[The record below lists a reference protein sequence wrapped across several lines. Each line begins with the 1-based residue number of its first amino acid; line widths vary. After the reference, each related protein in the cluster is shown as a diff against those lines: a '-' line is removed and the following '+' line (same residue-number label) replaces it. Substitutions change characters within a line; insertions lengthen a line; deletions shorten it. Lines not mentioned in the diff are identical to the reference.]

1 MHAERDS
8 GPSDEQ
14 SMTIRAQNINPAI
27 LAWAR
32 ETAGLS
38 IDQAAAK
45 IGLSSS
51 KKTSAAKKLADLEEG
66 ETRPT
71 RSQLLKLAAT
81 YRRPLSVFYLNEPPR
96 KGDRGVDFRT
106 LPVPASDRDDA
117 LLDALLRNVRVRQ
130 ELVRTVLE
138 DDEDA
143 ERLEFVGSLQIG
155 RDIKTVAEKIKA
167 KLQIKR
173 DDWTSEHKNSRDL
186 FDDLRGRTESL
197 GVFVLL
203 MGNLGS
209 RHSDIGEEVFRGFV
223 IADDLAPFI
232 VINEQDA
239 RVARSFTLAHELV
252 HLFVGTTG
260 VSALPTT
267 KAPRTDNEHV
277 ERFCNDVASEML
289 LPTDLLKDTPGIINM
304 EGAKEIISN
313 IAKNR
318 NLSESMIAYRLQR
331 MGRIDRNI
339 YSELC
344 AFYEKRWHDHKQQ
357 NKERIRESDN
367 GSPRFYYSKQR
378 YCLGKPLL
386 NLVGGTLRENQL
398 TYTAAARMLG
408 VKPSSVKPLLRKVKN
423 VNGSYLPKA

>member
-1 MHAERDS
+1 
-8 GPSDEQ
+8 
-14 SMTIRAQNINPAI
+14 MTMRAQNINPSI
-27 LAWAR
+27 LVWAR

-51 KKTSAAKKLADLEEG
+51 KKTRAAKKLADFEEG
-66 ETRPT
+66 QTKPT
-71 RSQLLKLAAT
+71 RSQLSKLAT
-81 YRRPLSVFYLNEPPR
+81 VYRRPLSVFYLNEPPR
-96 KGDRGVDFRT
+96 KGDRGADFRT
-106 LPVPASDRDDA
+106 LPVPFSARDDA
-117 LLDALLRNVRVRQ
+117 LLDALLRDVRARQ
-130 ELVRTVLE
+130 DLVRTVLE

-155 RDIKTVAEKIKA
+155 RDIKAAADKIKA

-173 DDWTSEHKNSRDL
+173 DDWTSKHKNSKGL
-186 FDDLRGRTESL
+186 FDDLRSKTESL

-203 MGNLGS
+203 TGNLGS
-209 RHSDIGEEVFRGFV
+209 HHSNIGEEVFRGFV

-267 KAPRTDNEHV
+267 KAPRSDNEHI
-277 ERFCNDVASEML
+277 ERFCNDVACEML
-289 LPTDLLKDTPGIINM
+289 LPTDLLKDTPGIIDI
-304 EGAKEIISN
+304 EGAKEIISDL
-313 IAKNR
+313 AKNR
-318 NLSESMIAYRLQR
+318 NLSESMIAYQLQR

-344 AFYEKRWHDHKQQ
+344 AFYEKRWRDHKQQ
-357 NKERIRESDN
+357 NKERMRISDN
-367 GSPRFYYSKQR
+367 GSPQFYYSKRR
-378 YCLGKPLL
+378 YCLGKSLL

-408 VKPSSVKPLLRKVKN
+408 VKPSSVQPLLRKVKN
-423 VNGSYLPKA
+423 VNGSYLLKAWM